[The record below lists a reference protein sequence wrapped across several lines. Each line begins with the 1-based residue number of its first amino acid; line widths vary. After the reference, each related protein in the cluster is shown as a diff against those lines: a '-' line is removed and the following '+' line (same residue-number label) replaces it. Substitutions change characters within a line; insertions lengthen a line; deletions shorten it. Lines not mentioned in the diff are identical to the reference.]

1 MSPARSF
8 RLRSQA
14 TPFKLKLRAK
24 PSLPALTDDDI
35 SQMTRNAL
43 VADEVG
49 AATLKQLIKLA
60 HDHPSL
66 VPHLSD
72 VVKHWFS
79 QDLTIFEAEDQND
92 PAEPALSMAN
102 LCFEFFAPMNPLP
115 NYDDVAKLWP
125 FAQAFLC
132 RFIDYFGRSPFVN
145 GAAFDIFHTLSHLF
159 SDFAESEDERCTEIY
174 DRMMCD
180 EGPSCLLRLML
191 KIWIHTAAQES
202 MSEAFVYISTYF
214 AVCPLSE
221 YELVARETW
230 EMCPLR
236 ASECLNNLLSS
247 QPSLFSDLSN
257 HHSLFY
263 NYLSFVIAA
272 STAYPRFRRS
282 LLSQRSLHWICS
294 LLEEFYRSF
303 DPCSPP
309 PGYAMIIQAC
319 SNYIELVLHE
329 GPRWVEEALKARII
343 PTLIRWALVIP
354 EQTDNYC
361 CGAARAILKTITVH
375 LVHPSIYRLISKSS
389 RTIDWLYRALPNLCE
404 ALHSELDCFLQELQ
418 SVSSYV
424 SDLDYSQFRRCAFSE
439 CSEPHVT
446 QRCSACRIAMYCSRT
461 CQKKDWDSHRSVCHE
476 NKVKY
481 RFGEPV
487 SLTAEHWESSYFHFL
502 IREQYHDKLWH
513 TAFAQREQE
522 LFSERSDATLKKFKY
537 VVDFTSAPREPDVVQ
552 MEEETDNCGKALF
565 SRKVALPRRSFSIAR
580 THRKPTETALL
591 SSLNTLDKLLSSPEP
606 ETSEVR
612 TFTEETLKDPR
623 AFRSLRERSA
633 VYEKLAL
640 ILTRH
645 RQVNEASWIVSRMEE
660 EGFQPRPLTRARLIV
675 AEILQSSPEERE
687 SLFSSLKDII
697 RQTPLKQ
704 DDLLALVDSFDWS
717 VDKSHHI
724 AARVVRDFID
734 CQKESYVPSAE
745 LATLLVNMQTRAGLL
760 DDAYVTL
767 RDLRPTAAA
776 QEASRPFASTISN
789 LAATNPAEDVFFGK
803 VMGLMQDRAVG
814 GDADTFNALIERE
827 RALGDHERVLAFY
840 DLLRQ
845 LHSDGAVSPDG
856 FTFINVFTSMALAKK
871 PGKFTPRHL
880 FRDLYSFYFYSA
892 DRSPPIDTDMM
903 GLDQDILDRAILAF
917 LNTKDPAAALV
928 TLRMFALLGVP
939 VSTNTYRRIVN
950 YVAMK
955 IKFSGIVWRRPF
967 LREVNYTQLLDPD
980 AVLQMTQ
987 PRGLDPKLVQH
998 VLDSLRKRGGARY
1011 VVPSYG
1017 MMQGT
1022 AHIPNSARWDVI
1034 PLEDIMTMVIR
1045 TDLRVK
1051 LEKDSDFTE
1060 ERLGQATR
1068 ALVRETEMTMMP
1080 GGVTLR
1086 NWGNAPRSRGVGER
1100 KKDYGRRSRKQ
1111 AGGS

>member
-1 MSPARSF
+1 MF
-8 RLRSQA
+8 R
-14 TPFKLKLRAK
+14 
-24 PSLPALTDDDI
+24 
-35 SQMTRNAL
+35 
-43 VADEVG
+43 
-49 AATLKQLIKLA
+49 
-60 HDHPSL
+60 
-66 VPHLSD
+66 
-72 VVKHWFS
+72 
-79 QDLTIFEAEDQND
+79 
-92 PAEPALSMAN
+92 
-102 LCFEFFAPMNPLP
+102 
-115 NYDDVAKLWP
+115 
-125 FAQAFLC
+125 
-132 RFIDYFGRSPFVN
+132 
-145 GAAFDIFHTLSHLF
+145 
-159 SDFAESEDERCTEIY
+159 
-174 DRMMCD
+174 
-180 EGPSCLLRLML
+180 
-191 KIWIHTAAQES
+191 
-202 MSEAFVYISTYF
+202 
-214 AVCPLSE
+214 
-221 YELVARETW
+221 
-230 EMCPLR
+230 
-236 ASECLNNLLSS
+236 
-247 QPSLFSDLSN
+247 
-257 HHSLFY
+257 
-263 NYLSFVIAA
+263 
-272 STAYPRFRRS
+272 
-282 LLSQRSLHWICS
+282 
-294 LLEEFYRSF
+294 
-303 DPCSPP
+303 
-309 PGYAMIIQAC
+309 
-319 SNYIELVLHE
+319 
-329 GPRWVEEALKARII
+329 
-343 PTLIRWALVIP
+343 
-354 EQTDNYC
+354 
-361 CGAARAILKTITVH
+361 
-375 LVHPSIYRLISKSS
+375 
-389 RTIDWLYRALPNLCE
+389 
-404 ALHSELDCFLQELQ
+404 
-418 SVSSYV
+418 
-424 SDLDYSQFRRCAFSE
+424 
-439 CSEPHVT
+439 
-446 QRCSACRIAMYCSRT
+446 
-461 CQKKDWDSHRSVCHE
+461 
-476 NKVKY
+476 
-481 RFGEPV
+481 
-487 SLTAEHWESSYFHFL
+487 
-502 IREQYHDKLWH
+502 
-513 TAFAQREQE
+513 
-522 LFSERSDATLKKFKY
+522 
-537 VVDFTSAPREPDVVQ
+537 
-552 MEEETDNCGKALF
+552 KALF

-687 SLFSSLKDII
+687 
-697 RQTPLKQ
+697 RR
-704 DDLLALVDSFDWS
+704 LLALVDSFDWS

-789 LAATNPAEDVFFGK
+789 LAATNRADDVFFGK

-845 LHSDGAVSPDG
+845 LHSDGSVSPDG

-871 PGKFTPRHL
+871 PGKFTPH
-880 FRDLYSFYFYSA
+880 
-892 DRSPPIDTDMM
+892 
-903 GLDQDILDRAILAF
+903 ILDRAILAF

-928 TLRMFALLGVP
+928 TLRMFALLGLP

-950 YVAMK
+950 YVA
-955 IKFSGIVWRRPF
+955 
-967 LREVNYTQLLDPD
+967 
-980 AVLQMTQ
+980 MTQ

-1060 ERLGQATR
+1060 ARLGEATP
-1068 ALVRETEMTMMP
+1068 ALVRATEMTMMP

-1111 AGGS
+1111 